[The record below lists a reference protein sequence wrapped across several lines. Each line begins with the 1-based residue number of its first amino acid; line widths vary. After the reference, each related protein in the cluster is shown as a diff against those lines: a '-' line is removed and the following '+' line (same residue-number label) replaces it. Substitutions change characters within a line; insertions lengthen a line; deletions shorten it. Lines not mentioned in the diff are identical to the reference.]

1 MNDWIV
7 VSYSD
12 IDNLYD
18 VELKS
23 NDYQY
28 CVDECNRMIKVNS
41 YSKRA
46 LQYSVWLE
54 SEFEQYMD
62 EIGGC

>member
-1 MNDWIV
+1 MIDWIV

-28 CVDECNRMIKVNS
+28 CVDECNRMMKENI
-41 YSKRA
+41 YSKRK

-54 SEFEQYMD
+54 SEFEEYMD
-62 EIGGC
+62 EIDE